1 MFDTSRPREET
12 PREYNLTYLAHYM
25 PGLAYIHED
34 CTLRSWVGSLVDGE
48 MPEAPVYK
56 PVIGLVAC
64 TFALVRHARI
74 WPFVQYRHPP

>member
-1 MFDTSRPREET
+1 
-12 PREYNLTYLAHYM
+12 
-25 PGLAYIHED
+25 
-34 CTLRSWVGSLVDGE
+34 VDGE